1 MWYICIVKNTNDK
14 IKKTESIR
22 VDNEILSKVREY
34 SKKTFIPIGKFYDIA
49 VIEKLEKS
57 K

>member
-1 MWYICIVKNTNDK
+1 VKNTNDK